1 MNLRLI
7 LLFTILY
14 PVAGYTQTEANSF
27 SSIAEELIVTSRK
40 REENSQSVPISIS
53 AFSGET
59 IEEIGIFTY
68 EDLDRISPNLQ
79 VVKNGAYG
87 TAAVTIRGVGG
98 SGISVT
104 SESQAATYIDGA
116 YIPRTQG
123 NFLDLWDLERVEVL
137 KGPQGTL
144 FGKNSTVGAVS
155 FFYNKPNFDSQNYK
169 VRVGAGTD
177 SRNELALMA
186 NLPISDITALR
197 FSYSQEKQDGYIYNT
212 TRNEFSGAIDAETI
226 RLSGIYK
233 LSKDIDILFSHVNY
247 NRDGSRVLGACEVIA
262 HPLNGSGPVSYTHL
276 RDHET

>member
-104 SESQAATYIDGA
+104 SESQAATYIA
-116 YIPRTQG
+116 
-123 NFLDLWDLERVEVL
+123 
-137 KGPQGTL
+137 
-144 FGKNSTVGAVS
+144 
-155 FFYNKPNFDSQNYK
+155 
-169 VRVGAGTD
+169 
-177 SRNELALMA
+177 
-186 NLPISDITALR
+186 
-197 FSYSQEKQDGYIYNT
+197 
-212 TRNEFSGAIDAETI
+212 
-226 RLSGIYK
+226 
-233 LSKDIDILFSHVNY
+233 
-247 NRDGSRVLGACEVIA
+247 
-262 HPLNGSGPVSYTHL
+262 VSYTHL
-276 RDHET
+276 TLPTT